1 MNLKI
6 LISIYFLVFCLASVS
21 LADTIYLKN
30 GRSIEG
36 LVKKETES
44 SVELDVGFG
53 TVKFRKTEIDSI
65 DRSTPEEISSI
76 HKGWKKQKEV
86 EEKRRSER
94 AREIEEERRRKELE
108 PKEVS
113 FSKDSQRIMVDTLI
127 NNDIKASLL
136 LDTGATTVV
145 LSDRV
150 ARELGVRDNVAEK
163 DKVEVQLADGR
174 KIEARHVVLDSV
186 RVEDS
191 EVKDVGAV
199 VLLDA
204 EEDMGDGLLGMSFL
218 NKFNFQIDTLNNKLI
233 LQKRK

>member
-1 MNLKI
+1 MNPKI
-6 LISIYFLVFCLASVS
+6 LISISFLLFGLVSES

-53 TVKFRKTEIDSI
+53 TVKFRKTEIDRI
-65 DRSTPEEISSI
+65 DRSTPEEVNSI
-76 HKGWKKQKEV
+76 HNGWKKQKEV
-86 EEKRRSER
+86 EETKRLER
-94 AREIEEERRRKELE
+94 ERELEETRRREELE

-113 FSKDSQRIMVDTLI
+113 FSKDSQRIIVDTLI
-127 NNDIKASLL
+127 NNETRASLL

-145 LSDRV
+145 LSDRI
-150 ARELGVRDNVAEK
+150 ARELGIRDNVAEK
-163 DKVEVQLADGR
+163 DKVDVQLADGR

-204 EEDMGDGLLGMSFL
+204 EGDIEDGLLGMSFL